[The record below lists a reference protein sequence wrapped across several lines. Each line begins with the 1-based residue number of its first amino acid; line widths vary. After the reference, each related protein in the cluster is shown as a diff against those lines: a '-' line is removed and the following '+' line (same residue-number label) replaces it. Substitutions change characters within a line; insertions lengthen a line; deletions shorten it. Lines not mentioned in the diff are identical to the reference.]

1 MSEKLFDGLYDES
14 ELQAKKAEAFD
25 KIAEMFYNRNFG
37 ATSKSEM
44 ELLMFSILMDGMIH
58 KYSNGDILDMNACS
72 DYNMAKMLG
81 IKQTAVKN
89 LKLKKQARYPVEF
102 DWRKS
107 LESIMDSIRYDSR
120 KNKVIIPAPDP
131 NLYEEIRNF
140 IQEKGGYIDIQPGSN
155 VIQIRPEY
163 YFLLLYESIESDE
176 EKTAIRLAIAEQL
189 KKCNENNDFGIAE
202 SDENLKEQIFDGTD
216 TLLEVIITALES
228 SESPTMAIF
237 KCTKNLIGYMK
248 PLGLSL
254 HPVQKF
260 TVTEKY
266 KKSGFILSGIGFKD
280 IKQERMV
287 FLLHKTTYM
296 T

>member
-1 MSEKLFDGLYDES
+1 MSEKLFDGLYDEG

-58 KYSNGDILDMNACS
+58 KYSNGDVLDMNACS

-89 LKLKKQARYPVEF
+89 LKLKKQARYPVAF

-107 LESIMDSIRYDSR
+107 LESIKDSIRYDNR
-120 KNKVIIPAPDP
+120 KNKIIIPAPDP

-140 IQEKGGYIDIQPGSN
+140 IQEKGGYIDIQLGSN

-237 KCTKNLIGYMK
+237 KCTKNLIGYI
-248 PLGLSL
+248 
-254 HPVQKF
+254 
-260 TVTEKY
+260 
-266 KKSGFILSGIGFKD
+266 KSRNK
-280 IKQERMV
+280 
-287 FLLHKTTYM
+287 
-296 T
+296 